1 MRVSTVGVFLY
12 FLILAYG
19 SFSLLWAYD
28 PLNTLVQLVEWVS
41 MGVVFFYIPILL
53 KNEETTDQMLR
64 FLFLALFIL
73 EGMRLAGM
81 VVEYVKAQDYV
92 RIRYSG
98 FLSSMGFLLFTAA
111 LFSGV
116 EWKPKWLLYVCGF
129 FFGTMVVISLTRT
142 IWIGTVL
149 AVMLQ
154 LAAFASLRNIM
165 RVLLITAAIV
175 SLITVLCR
183 VSPLF
188 KEKFLGR
195 KIPLLTAKINSQLK
209 GIGGRYAA
217 YRTMVD
223 VIKDHPLGIGFGG
236 YQRMFHDR
244 YEKIFLSYHPGRSPV
259 GAHSGLVYHLVEFGM
274 LGFLPLFFL
283 LFRPLRLVGLARR
296 FLMNRAMSWCVV
308 WGIGLWVVSVCKYF
322 LEASNFERRFS
333 MFFTLALAEFIF
345 CTWQKHDPDAIAKK
359 TT

>member
-188 KEKFLGR
+188 K
-195 KIPLLTAKINSQLK
+195 
-209 GIGGRYAA
+209 
-217 YRTMVD
+217 
-223 VIKDHPLGIGFGG
+223 
-236 YQRMFHDR
+236 
-244 YEKIFLSYHPGRSPV
+244 
-259 GAHSGLVYHLVEFGM
+259 
-274 LGFLPLFFL
+274 
-283 LFRPLRLVGLARR
+283 
-296 FLMNRAMSWCVV
+296 
-308 WGIGLWVVSVCKYF
+308 
-322 LEASNFERRFS
+322 
-333 MFFTLALAEFIF
+333 
-345 CTWQKHDPDAIAKK
+345 
-359 TT
+359 